1 MTLLYSGYG
10 SYYIDDQGRPVVS
23 TFEGPAQAGD
33 WEGIIKKTN
42 AAFIPDWSSL
52 GAKAALDAAPCVPH
66 GLFSWAPWPW
76 GNTNGNTYVDASY
89 IEFIEAA
96 EKSCSSNLQYMMP
109 ASLWFYTNLPG
120 YNKNWLWRGDDLWFD
135 RWEQIR
141 FINPDYV
148 QIISWNDFG
157 ESHYIGPL
165 YVEGDSYEAF
175 TVGKAPFNYALD
187 MPHDGWRELL
197 PFTIDLYKTGVATI
211 TQEKLVAWYRVT
223 PKNALCDDGWTTGNT
238 ASQLQFEFTPQ
249 DVVQDKIFYSALLAS
264 SQAVTVTVGGVNLGA
279 AWTKTPSGGAG
290 IYHGSV
296 AFGANTGAVVVTV
309 GSITVNKRPIKTSCD
324 DTNGYTN
331 WNAFV
336 ASTTGAAVSK
346 TVNSTQWVCIE
357 GTAAASFDE
366 LCAFTCKYGYC
377 PVGACLCTKIGPG
390 NKLPGPD
397 TPGFSTVGFPA
408 EGRSASYGGLCSFA
422 CNYGFGCPNAYCDT
436 AKHDLVIPN
445 VSPFTPDACTS
456 GVGEGS
462 LGGLCGFSCNF
473 GFCPIYSCT
482 SVATAPRARVYEY
495 PTAACESPCVLVL
508 PLSGLPSTTTIR
520 LPLYVT
526 SFEVG
531 STTTTV
537 TLYPSDIVTD
547 RISFSNINIIGS
559 MTEGAVFSK
568 CTSMKPDAVPIML
581 SYITQGPSDK
591 WTSTCGGWVTG
602 TITNDDDDSTILYVP
617 KTTTTTSTPI
627 PTYTNG
633 VFPPSRIEPIVE
645 PIDKQCRNNQCPP
658 QKEDDDNDHVVV
670 KIKCDELWFFIFCID
685 TKDIKVFGWKFT
697 FPKSVIGLGPPPPL
711 RILPVGWAFVHP
723 PDFPHWPKITVGPGL
738 TYPDKPTDCDNNKL
752 EVPVE
757 MYSRSFGLSVS
768 SGVTVTTTINRPV
781 PNDNKPPADG
791 NLTPHY
797 QAVHISPRTKR
808 SAEGTLGTPPS
819 SRQLVPVAS
828 ASSN

>member
-1 MTLLYSGYG
+1 
-10 SYYIDDQGRPVVS
+10 
-23 TFEGPAQAGD
+23 
-33 WEGIIKKTN
+33 
-42 AAFIPDWSSL
+42 
-52 GAKAALDAAPCVPH
+52 
-66 GLFSWAPWPW
+66 
-76 GNTNGNTYVDASY
+76 
-89 IEFIEAA
+89 
-96 EKSCSSNLQYMMP
+96 MP
-109 ASLWFYTNLPG
+109 ASPWFYTNLPG
-120 YNKNWLWRGDDLWFD
+120 YDKNWLWRGDDLWFD

-148 QIISWNDFG
+148 EIISWNDFG
-157 ESHYIGPL
+157 ESHHIGPL

-223 PKNALCDDGWTTGNT
+223 PKHASCDDGWTTGNT

-264 SQAVTVTVGGVNLGA
+264 SQAVTVTVGGVDLGA
-279 AWTKTPSGGAG
+279 TWAKTPSGGAG

-296 AFGANTGAVVVTV
+296 DFGAHTGAVVVTV
-309 GSITVNKRPIKTSCD
+309 GSMTVDKRPIKTSCD

-336 ASTTGAAVSK
+336 ASTTGTAVSK

-357 GTAAASFDE
+357 GTAAAGFDE

-377 PVGACLCTKIGPG
+377 PVGACLCTKMGPG

-397 TPGFSTVGFPA
+397 TPGFGTVGFPA

-436 AKHDLVIPN
+436 AEHDLVIPN

-456 GVGEGS
+456 GVGEGG

-473 GFCPIYSCT
+473 GFCPIHSCT
-482 SVATAPRARVYEY
+482 CTSTGALHVPPAPSDTVTGEADPSVDERIFGPLCEFACSRGYCPEGVCVQTEVDGSNPYKNVNPAYLGTRVYES

-508 PLSGLPSTTTIR
+508 PPSELPSTTTIR
-520 LPLYVT
+520 LPPYAT

-547 RISFSNINIIGS
+547 RISFSNINITGS
-559 MTEGAVFSK
+559 VTDGVVFPR
-568 CTSMKPDAVPIML
+568 CTSMKPDAVPITL
-581 SYITQGPSDK
+581 SYVSNSKTTVTVRQVELPPWPQITQGPPDK
-591 WTSTCGGWVTG
+591 WTSTCGAWVTG
-602 TITNDDDDSTILYVP
+602 TITNSDDDVIVYIP
-617 KTTTTTSTPI
+617 ETTTTSTPI

-633 VFPPSRIEPIVE
+633 VFPPSRIEPIVQ
-645 PIDKQCRNNQCPP
+645 PMDKQCRNNQCPP
-658 QKEDDDNDHVVV
+658 ENDDNDGDYVVV
-670 KIKCDELWFFIFCID
+670 KVRCDELWFFIFCID
-685 TKDIKVFGWKFT
+685 TEDVKIFGWKLT
-697 FPKSVIGLGPPPPL
+697 FPKSVIGPYDTAMLLQIPPL
-711 RILPVGWAFVHP
+711 FLLSSALLILTM
-723 PDFPHWPKITVGPGL
+723 K
-738 TYPDKPTDCDNNKL
+738 YN
-752 EVPVE
+752 
-757 MYSRSFGLSVS
+757 SQRS
-768 SGVTVTTTINRPV
+768 P
-781 PNDNKPPADG
+781 
-791 NLTPHY
+791 
-797 QAVHISPRTKR
+797 
-808 SAEGTLGTPPS
+808 
-819 SRQLVPVAS
+819 PVAQNPPRWVGIHS
-828 ASSN
+828 PPQAPSLA